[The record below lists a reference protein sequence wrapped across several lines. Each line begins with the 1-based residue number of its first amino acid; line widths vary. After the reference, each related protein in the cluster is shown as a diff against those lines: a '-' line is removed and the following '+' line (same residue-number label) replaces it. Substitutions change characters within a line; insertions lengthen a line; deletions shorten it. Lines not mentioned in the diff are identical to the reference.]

1 MLKKEGHSHTKFS
14 HHGSQEPLDAYI
26 DRALEL
32 GFDEYV
38 VTEHAP
44 LPDRFYNEFQG
55 PAEML
60 TTSAMTKDELNQYR
74 AEVDRVKAKYAG
86 KIRIKAGLEVDY
98 LPGYDQEIRDFL
110 QDNADWLEEIVLSV
124 HFMANDQNIVA
135 PIDYDEQTLADYF
148 PTELEE
154 PQRLFA
160 RYFDTVAA
168 SLKVTED
175 SDFPIRVGHL
185 TLIRKY
191 QHYFDLPEFDVSVR
205 EQVSAILDDMQT
217 RGLAIDFNA
226 AGYSKPYNGESYPTF
241 DIVIEAVQKGLP
253 LVYGSDAHRVSE
265 LGLHYDEMSDFLA
278 SLSKD

>member
-32 GFDEYV
+32 GFDDYV

-44 LPDRFYNEFQG
+44 LPDRFYADFQG

-74 AEVDRVKAKYAG
+74 AEVDRVKNKYAG
-86 KIRIKAGLEVDY
+86 KIHIKAGLEVDY
-98 LPGYDQEIRDFL
+98 LPGYDREIHDFL
-110 QDNADWLEEIVLSV
+110 KENADWLEEVVLSV
-124 HFMANDQNIVA
+124 HFMANDQGVVG

-148 PTELEE
+148 PTEMKQ

-168 SLKVTED
+168 SLAVTD
-175 SDFPIRVGHL
+175 GLAFPIRVGHL

-191 QHYFDLPEFDVSVR
+191 QHYFDLPGFDDSVKQ
-205 EQVSAILDDMQT
+205 QVQAILTDMQA
-217 RGLAIDFNA
+217 RGLAVDFNA
-226 AGYSKPYNGESYPTF
+226 AGYSKPYNGQSYPTF
-241 DIVIEAVQKGLP
+241 DIVAQAVQQGLP

-265 LGLHYDEMSDFLA
+265 LGLHYDEMADFLA
-278 SLSKD
+278 SLS